1 MLISSANDCGCD
13 WSGIQEILNGMDR
26 ASGEACVL
34 FMPLLLNELFRVLCT
49 REKSAQRKLAFLGIV
64 HVVQRYRHR
73 PPKSP

>member
-1 MLISSANDCGCD
+1 
-13 WSGIQEILNGMDR
+13 MDR

-73 PPKSP
+73 LQSLLGH